1 MTLLLQFFDSLGA
14 YKLHLFKQTRVLVV
28 SLRIYGP
35 MYMKLFTRPL
45 FVASI
50 LFAISQGAWSAETFL
65 SVFLNS
71 RPVQGLDVQLDN
83 SAIGETSSDG
93 TLIFAM
99 DAGEHILELSENDT
113 VVLRYSY
120 LTTQRENAEISVMF
134 SDMAEPPEVSI
145 EKYFPG
151 AEKSGAPG
159 IIQGAVSSRDGSPIR
174 GATVSLVNTQYQVI
188 TSESGG
194 YLLEVPRGTYTLEV
208 SHPEYRTSTEE
219 DVRVVANVGLAVN
232 INLAA
237 PQPANRLELAA
248 PSLAPIEEVLILG
261 RFDPT
266 DTTIS
271 IERMS
276 TAIVDAIDAEQLARF
291 GDSSAAGAL
300 KRVAGVDVNDG
311 KYAVVRG
318 LDGRYISST
327 LNGDLMPTTDPLRR
341 DVQLDLFPANI
352 LGSIQ
357 IQKSYTAD
365 MPGDTTG
372 GSIGMA
378 TRNAPDERVHQ
389 ISLAAGYNFHLTGDD
404 IVSYEGSDSDW
415 FTYDDGLRDVPV
427 EVDQVFLGEA
437 GSQFYSVNTCNN
449 SSSCNISYEETARLA
464 QQFPLIYD
472 VTTEQAKP
480 DFGLGYAY
488 GNRSELSFG
497 SLGYYGS
504 VSFKNETEARLDAV
518 VNSVT
523 ESTTYDRSTKS
534 AELGAYLV
542 FGLED
547 NHGSEWLSKTIF
559 LRQAD
564 DVTRLESG
572 VNTNEDTHFE
582 TAILHWTERQYIAQQ
597 FSATHAF
604 FDTHAF
610 DWRVGVSQTSVNEPD
625 RRRWMYL
632 EGTFVPTL
640 LERRYSELT
649 EDGLDFGFDYS
660 LPIDFSANISTD
672 LKLGYLFNNRDREWD
687 LARYSFRQGRGG
699 NPDDVTAGPEI
710 LLSHE
715 SLENQYYQLRKSTAG
730 GDSFLAEIETS
741 AYYLQ
746 SETKFADS
754 FTLVAGARV
763 EDNEQIIEYPYST
776 SADTSPSILDESDT
790 LPVFGFG
797 YNSNDVW
804 QFRISA
810 SQTVSRPGIIERSRS
825 TMYDPDTDDQIFGNP
840 DLVSSSIDNIDLRLE
855 YYWDDGGSISLAVF
869 GKQIDNPIER
879 TIPEGS
885 GSAVR
890 NSYTFRNNLS
900 ADVGGIELDGYK
912 VIMENANWSMFVS
925 GNLSFI
931 ESEVEL
937 NATSL
942 RLEGDDSMGREL
954 QGQSPFLANIQF
966 GLDHSPTGQQA
977 TLLINYFDDKIY
989 KVGRGTLLGNEIE
1002 LGRAS
1007 VDFTYEKEFDNL
1019 SKINVKLENILNEAI
1034 EYSQNDVIIESY
1046 KKGTELSVKY
1056 TYSF

>member
-1 MTLLLQFFDSLGA
+1 
-14 YKLHLFKQTRVLVV
+14 
-28 SLRIYGP
+28 
-35 MYMKLFTRPL
+35 MKLFSRPL
-45 FVASI
+45 LSAFI
-50 LFAISQGAWSAETFL
+50 LFVISQNAWSAETFL
-65 SVFLNS
+65 SVFLNN
-71 RPVQGLDVQLDN
+71 RPVQGLDVQLDEKL
-83 SAIGETSSDG
+83 IGETSSDG
-93 TLIFAM
+93 TLTFEM
-99 DAGEHILELSENDT
+99 ESGEHSLILSEDGTNIL
-113 VVLRYSY
+113 VYSY
-120 LTTQRENAEISVMF
+120 VVAPRESAEISVSF
-134 SDMAEPPEVSI
+134 SNLSEAPEVSI

-151 AEKSGAPG
+151 AEKAGAPG
-159 IIQGAVSSRDGSPIR
+159 VIQGAVSSMAGNPIS
-174 GATVSLVNTQYQVI
+174 GATVSLLDTEYQ
-188 TSESGG
+188 TTTNESGG

-208 SHPEYRTSTEE
+208 RHPDYRTSTEE
-219 DVRVVANVGLAVN
+219 GVRVVANVGLAVN
-232 INLAA
+232 VNLSA
-237 PQPANRLELAA
+237 PQQANRPEIAA

-266 DTTIS
+266 DTTLS
-271 IERMS
+271 IEQMS

-327 LNGDLMPTTDPLRR
+327 LNDNLMPSTDPLRR

-372 GSIGMA
+372 GSIGMV
-378 TRNAPDERVHQ
+378 TRNTPDERVHQ
-389 ISLAAGYNFHLTGDD
+389 ISLSAGYNFQLTGDD
-404 IVSYEGSDSDW
+404 IITYEGSDSDW
-415 FTYDDGLRDVPV
+415 LTYDDGLRDMPE
-427 EVDQVFLGEA
+427 EVDQVFFGES

-449 SSSCNISYEETARLA
+449 TSNCDISYEETARLA
-464 QQFPLIYD
+464 QQFPVIYD
-472 VTTEQAKP
+472 VETEQAKP
-480 DFGLGYAY
+480 DFGLGYSY
-488 GNRSELSFG
+488 GNRSELGFG

-534 AELGAYLV
+534 SELGAYLV
-542 FGLED
+542 FSLED
-547 NHGSEWLSKTIF
+547 NHGSEWLSKTMF

-564 DVTRLESG
+564 DITRLESG
-572 VNTNEDTHFE
+572 VNTNEDSHFE
-582 TAILHWTERQYIAQQ
+582 TAVLQWTARQFIAQQ
-597 FSATHAF
+597 LSGTHAF
-604 FDTHAF
+604 FDTHTF
-610 DWRVGVSQTSVNEPD
+610 NWRAGVSQTTLDEPD
-625 RRRWMYL
+625 RRTWTYL
-632 EGTFVPTL
+632 EGNFIPTL
-640 LERRYSELT
+640 LERRYAELT
-649 EDGLDFGFDYS
+649 EDGVDFGFDYS

-715 SLENQYYQLRKSTAG
+715 SLENQHYQLRKSTAG

-754 FTLVAGARV
+754 FTLIAGARV
-763 EDNEQIIEYPYST
+763 EDNEQIIEYPYGT
-776 SADTSPSILDESDT
+776 SADTAPSILDESDT
-790 LPVFGFG
+790 LPVIGFG

-810 SQTVSRPGIIERSRS
+810 SQTVSRPGVIERSRS
-825 TMYDPDTDDQIFGNP
+825 TMYDPDTDEQIFGNP
-840 DLVSSSIDNIDLRLE
+840 DLVSSSIDNIDMRLE
-855 YYWDDGGSISLAVF
+855 YYWDDGGSVSLAVF

-879 TIPEGS
+879 AIPEGS

-912 VIMENANWSMFVS
+912 VVMENANWSMFVS

-942 RLEGDDSMGREL
+942 RLEGGNSMGREL
-954 QGQSPFLANIQF
+954 QGQSPFLANVQF

-989 KVGRGTLLGNEIE
+989 KVGRGELLGNEIE

-1007 VDFTYEKEFDNL
+1007 VDFTYEKEFENL

-1046 KKGTELSVKY
+1046 KKGTEFSVKY